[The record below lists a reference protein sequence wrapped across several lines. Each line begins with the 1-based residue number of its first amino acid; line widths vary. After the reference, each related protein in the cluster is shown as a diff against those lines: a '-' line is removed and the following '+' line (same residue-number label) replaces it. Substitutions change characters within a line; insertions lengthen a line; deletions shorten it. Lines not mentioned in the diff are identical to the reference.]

1 MFKCDAVVKQK
12 VYPNS
17 KVERSSGFW
26 ITFENDWT
34 ISVQWGPGRYAD
46 NRGMTFMEA
55 FADCD
60 LTSKVVEIA
69 GWHEIPCEECFDGF
83 WLDPDCEECSGTGK
97 VEDYWYDFDKRE
109 PCKPSSYVKGWV
121 TADELLGH
129 MRDVS
134 RIGIWQRRYTKMLR
148 RIYSFFA
155 S

>member
-109 PCKPSSYVKGWV
+109 PCKPSSYV
-121 TADELLGH
+121 
-129 MRDVS
+129 
-134 RIGIWQRRYTKMLR
+134 
-148 RIYSFFA
+148 
-155 S
+155 